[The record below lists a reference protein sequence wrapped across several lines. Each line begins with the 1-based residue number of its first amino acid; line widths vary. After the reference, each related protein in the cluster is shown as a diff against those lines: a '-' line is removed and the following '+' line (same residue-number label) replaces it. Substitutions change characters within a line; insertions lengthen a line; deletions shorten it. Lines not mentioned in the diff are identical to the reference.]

1 MQSNVAKRSRVVS
14 EQGFAEVAAVESS
27 EKPPIALNSPPGYAA
42 QFWILFSKEMAV
54 EFRSRE
60 TAVPMAVFAVAALIT
75 FQFSF
80 DLRGATLNLVAPG
93 VLWVAVIF
101 ASLLALGRSFAREVE
116 RGSLD
121 GLLASP
127 IDPGALY
134 LAKVAT
140 NVVLLIVLEI
150 VIVPLAAV
158 LFNLQL
164 FQPALLLTLILG
176 NIGIASVGTILS
188 AIAARAR
195 AREALLPIMLL
206 PLLVPV
212 IIGAVRATGLAIDGR
227 PWEEIQPWMAVMT
240 AYDLTF
246 VVLSTLIFY
255 VTVEK

>member
-1 MQSNVAKRSRVVS
+1 MSRL
-14 EQGFAEVAAVESS
+14 QQA
-27 EKPPIALNSPPGYAA
+27 SPPGYLG
-42 QFWILFSKEMAV
+42 QIRILLIKEITV

-60 TAVPMAVFAVAALIT
+60 TAIPMAVFAAAALIA

-80 DLRGATLNLVAPG
+80 DLRGGTLNLVAPG
-93 VLWVAVIF
+93 VLWVAIIF
-101 ASLLALGRSFAREVE
+101 ASLLALGRSFSREVE

-134 LAKVAT
+134 LAKVTA
-140 NVVLLIVLEI
+140 NIILLLALEA
-150 VIVPLAAV
+150 VIIPLAAI

-164 FQPALLLTLILG
+164 FQPALLLTLLLG
-176 NIGIASVGTILS
+176 NIGIASVGTILAAIS
-188 AIAARAR
+188 ARSR

-212 IIGAVRATGLAIDGR
+212 IIGAVRATALAIDNG
-227 PWEEIQPWMAVMT
+227 PWDDIQPWLAILA
-240 AYDLTF
+240 AYDLVFLF
-246 VVLSTLIFY
+246 VSTLLFY

>member
-1 MQSNVAKRSRVVS
+1 MENDVGVRSRAYLRRLPTEENAMQHPTPNV
-14 EQGFAEVAAVESS
+14 
-27 EKPPIALNSPPGYAA
+27 PPLNSPPGYAA
-42 QFWILFSKEMAV
+42 QFRILFVKEIAV

-60 TAVPMAVFAVAALIT
+60 MIVPMAVFAAAALIT

-80 DLRGATLNLVAPG
+80 DLRGTTLNLVTPG
-93 VLWVAVIF
+93 VLWVAIIF
-101 ASLLALGRSFAREVE
+101 ASLLALGRSFAREIE

-134 LAKVAT
+134 LAKTAA
-140 NVVLLIVLEI
+140 NIVLLIVLELI
-150 VIVPLAAV
+150 IIPLANV

-164 FQPALLLTLILG
+164 LQPSLLLPLLLG
-176 NIGIASVGTILS
+176 NIGIAGVGTILS
-188 AIAARAR
+188 SIAARAR

-227 PWEEIQPWMAVMT
+227 PWDEIQPWLGVLA

-246 VVLSTLIFY
+246 VVLSALIFY
-255 VTVEK
+255 VTVEQ

>member
-1 MQSNVAKRSRVVS
+1 MSRL
-14 EQGFAEVAAVESS
+14 EQA
-27 EKPPIALNSPPGYAA
+27 SPPGYLG
-42 QFWILFSKEMAV
+42 QIRILLAKELTV

-60 TAVPMAVFAVAALIT
+60 TAIPMAVFAAAALIA

-80 DLRGATLNLVAPG
+80 DLRGGTLNLVAPG
-93 VLWVAVIF
+93 VLWVAIIF
-101 ASLLALGRSFAREVE
+101 ASLLALGRSFSREAE

-134 LAKVAT
+134 LSKVAS
-140 NVVLLIVLEI
+140 NVILLVVLEA
-150 VIVPLAAV
+150 VIIPLAAI

-164 FQPALLLTLILG
+164 FQPTLLLTLLLG
-176 NIGIASVGTILS
+176 NIGIASVGTILAAIS
-188 AIAARAR
+188 ARSR

-212 IIGAVRATGLAIDGR
+212 IIGAVRATAVVIDSG
-227 PWEEIQPWMAVMT
+227 PWEDIQPWLAILA
-240 AYDLTF
+240 AYDLVFLF
-246 VVLSTLIFY
+246 VSSLLFY

>member
-1 MQSNVAKRSRVVS
+1 MSSR
-14 EQGFAEVAAVESS
+14 ERHT
-27 EKPPIALNSPPGYAA
+27 PPPFNRPPGYIA
-42 QFWILFSKEMAV
+42 QFRILFSKEIAV

-60 TAVPMAVFAVAALIT
+60 TVVPMAVFAAAALIT

-80 DLRGATLNLVAPG
+80 DLRGGTLNLVAPG

-101 ASLLALGRSFAREVE
+101 ASLLALGRSFAREAE

-134 LAKVAT
+134 LAKAAA
-140 NVVLLIVLEI
+140 NVVLLIALEA

-164 FQPALLLTLILG
+164 FQPALLLTLLLG
-176 NIGIASVGTILS
+176 NVGIASVGTILA

-227 PWEEIQPWMAVMT
+227 PWDDIQPWLAVLA

-246 VVLSTLIFY
+246 VFLSVLIFY

>member
-1 MQSNVAKRSRVVS
+1 M
-14 EQGFAEVAAVESS
+14 SS
-27 EKPPIALNSPPGYAA
+27 LQQASPPGYLG
-42 QFWILFSKEMAV
+42 QIRILLVKELTV

-60 TAVPMAVFAVAALIT
+60 TAIPMAVFAAAALIA

-80 DLRGATLNLVAPG
+80 DLRGGTLNLVAPG
-93 VLWVAVIF
+93 VLWVAIIF
-101 ASLLALGRSFAREVE
+101 ASLLALGRSFSREVE

-134 LAKVAT
+134 LAKVAA
-140 NVVLLIVLEI
+140 NVILLLVLEA
-150 VIVPLAAV
+150 VIIPLAAIF
-158 LFNLQL
+158 FNLQL
-164 FQPALLLTLILG
+164 FQPVLLLTLLLG

-188 AIAARAR
+188 AISARSR

-212 IIGAVRATGLAIDGR
+212 IIGAVRATALSIDNG
-227 PWEEIQPWMAVMT
+227 PWDDIQPWLAILA
-240 AYDLTF
+240 AYDLVFLF
-246 VVLSTLIFY
+246 VSSLLFY

>member
-1 MQSNVAKRSRVVS
+1 MTPN
-14 EQGFAEVAAVESS
+14 
-27 EKPPIALNSPPGYAA
+27 NPPGFLS
-42 QFWILFSKEMAV
+42 QFRILFVKEIAI

-60 TAVPMAVFAVAALIT
+60 TSVPMAVFAAAALIA

-80 DLRGATLNLVAPG
+80 DLRGGTLELVAPG
-93 VLWVAVIF
+93 VLWVAIIF

-134 LAKVAT
+134 LAKVAA
-140 NVVLLIVLEI
+140 NVMLLAVLEL
-150 VIVPLAAV
+150 VILPLSVV
-158 LFNLQL
+158 LFNLDL
-164 FQPALLLTLILG
+164 FHPALVLTLIMG
-176 NIGIASVGTILS
+176 NIGIAAVGTILS

-212 IIGAVRATGLAIDGR
+212 IISAVRATGLAIDGR
-227 PWEEIQPWMAVMT
+227 PWEDIQPWMAMLA
-240 AYDLTF
+240 AYDLAF
-246 VVLSTLIFY
+246 VVLSTLVFY

>member
-1 MQSNVAKRSRVVS
+1 MRRPQHA
-14 EQGFAEVAAVESS
+14 
-27 EKPPIALNSPPGYAA
+27 SPPGYFG
-42 QFWILFSKEMAV
+42 QIRILLAKEITV

-60 TAVPMAVFAVAALIT
+60 TAIPMAVFAAAALIA

-80 DLRGATLNLVAPG
+80 DLRGGTLNLVAPG
-93 VLWVAVIF
+93 VLWVAIIF
-101 ASLLALGRSFAREVE
+101 ASLLALGRSFARESE

-134 LAKVAT
+134 LAKAAANVILLVA
-140 NVVLLIVLEI
+140 LEA
-150 VIVPLAAV
+150 VIIPLAAI

-164 FQPALLLTLILG
+164 FQPALLLALLLG
-176 NIGIASVGTILS
+176 NIGIASVGTILA
-188 AIAARAR
+188 AISARAR

-212 IIGAVRATGLAIDGR
+212 IIGAVRATALAIDGG
-227 PWEEIQPWMAVMT
+227 PWDDIQPWLAILA
-240 AYDLTF
+240 AYDLVFLT
-246 VVLSTLIFY
+246 VSSLLFY